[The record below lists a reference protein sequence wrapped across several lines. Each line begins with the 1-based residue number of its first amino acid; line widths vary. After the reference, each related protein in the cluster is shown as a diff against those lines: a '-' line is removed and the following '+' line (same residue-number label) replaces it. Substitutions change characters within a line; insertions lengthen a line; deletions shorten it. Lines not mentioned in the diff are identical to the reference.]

1 MKKFLALLL
10 SLSLVCSSLVL
21 LSSCSRVKEKDL
33 TRSGAETLSNALA
46 QTVTDFFSF
55 DEALLSVAGEAFTS
69 GSASIS
75 VSGKQLLG
83 NTLEKVSET
92 VYFHEDR
99 TVLDS
104 VVKYDGDTYS
114 LRTYFDEKGITAR
127 SDALLG
133 EGVYALTYEG
143 LLSKLDGSLLL
154 DLLPLGEDTL
164 AEIKE
169 AFARLDRSG
178 ASDVDTEDVL
188 NAALEKLLP
197 RTETLDVTTEEGT
210 ASAVAV
216 SYTIN
221 TATLTA
227 ALKVIAERGYT
238 GEAGQA
244 ALAEIE
250 HMIPV
255 GVGFDFCLTFALD
268 KKSGKLVEITLGGEY
283 RVPVDTETVAL
294 FYDAAVKFSENAIKA
309 TLTTD
314 TKVGDTA
321 QGEKMWSALI
331 TRRVDDAGA
340 RYTLRTE
347 ADGKA
352 LLSYDFTYTKA
363 TGAISIKSLSE
374 KTTLFEICGNVTL
387 DKKTASIRLN
397 SLVVGEVTVSFEVAI
412 TFAAEAVTP
421 EIPTGA
427 KDILT
432 LSAEEAEALVEQWE
446 NSRIFD
452 ILSP

>member
-1 MKKFLALLL
+1 MKKILALLL

-21 LSSCSRVKEKDL
+21 FSSCSRVKEKDL

-46 QTVTDFFSF
+46 RTVTDFFCF
-55 DEALLSVAGEAFTS
+55 DEALLSVAGEAFTA
-69 GSASIS
+69 GSVSAS
-75 VSGKQLLG
+75 VSGKTLLG

-92 VYFHEDR
+92 IYFHEDR

-114 LRTYFDEKGITAR
+114 LRTCFDEKGITAR
-127 SDALLG
+127 SDALFG
-133 EGVYALTYEG
+133 EGIYALTYEG
-143 LLSKLDGSLLL
+143 LLSKLDGSFLF

-169 AFARLDRSG
+169 GLALLDRSG
-178 ASDVDTEDVL
+178 VSDVDAEEVL

-197 RTETLDVTTEEGT
+197 RTESLDVATEEGSV
-210 ASAVAV
+210 SAIAV

-221 TATLTA
+221 TATLGA

-238 GEAGQA
+238 GEAQQA

-250 HMIPV
+250 NMIPA
-255 GVGFDFCLTFALD
+255 GVGFDFGLTFALD

-283 RVPVDTETVAL
+283 RMLVDTETVTL
-294 FYDAAVKFSENAIKA
+294 SYDAAVKFSENAIKA

-314 TKVGDTA
+314 TKVGDTS
-321 QGEKMWSALI
+321 QGKATQGAHI

-340 RYTLRTE
+340 SYTLRTE
-347 ADGKA
+347 ADGVT
-352 LLSYDFTYTKA
+352 LLSGSLTYTKA
-363 TGAISIKSLSE
+363 TGELLIKSTATDASAL
-374 KTTLFEICGNVTL
+374 EIRGNVTL
-387 DKKTASIRLN
+387 GDKTASIRLN
-397 SLVVGEVTVSFEVAI
+397 SLTVGEITLSFEVAI
-412 TFAAEAVTP
+412 TFTAEAVTP

>member
-46 QTVTDFFSF
+46 QTVTDFFCF

-69 GSASIS
+69 GSASVS

-104 VVKYDGDTYS
+104 VVKYDGETYS

-133 EGVYALTYEG
+133 EGIYALTYEG

-178 ASDVDTEDVL
+178 ASDVDTEEVL
-188 NAALEKLLP
+188 NAALENLLP

-250 HMIPV
+250 NMIPV

-340 RYTLRTE
+340 RYTLCTE

-397 SLVVGEVTVSFEVAI
+397 SLVMGELTVAFEVAI
-412 TFAAEAVTP
+412 TFTAEAVTP

>member
-46 QTVTDFFSF
+46 QTVTDFFCF

-69 GSASIS
+69 GSASVS

-104 VVKYDGDTYS
+104 VVKYDGETYS

-133 EGVYALTYEG
+133 EGIYALTYEG

-178 ASDVDTEDVL
+178 ASDVDTAEVL

-210 ASAVAV
+210 VSAVAV

-238 GEAGQA
+238 GEAQRT

-250 HMIPV
+250 NMIPA
-255 GVGFDFCLTFALD
+255 GVGFDFGLTFALD

-283 RVPVDTETVAL
+283 RVPVDTETVTL
-294 FYDAAVKFSENAIKA
+294 SYDAAVKFSENAIKA

-314 TKVGDTA
+314 TKVGDTT
-321 QGEKMWSALI
+321 QGKKMWSALI
-331 TRRVDDAGA
+331 TRRVDDVGA

-347 ADGKA
+347 ADGEA

-397 SLVVGEVTVSFEVAI
+397 SLVMGEVTVSFEVAI
-412 TFAAEAVTP
+412 TFTAEAVTP